1 MPSAVKYLSN
11 VSKSIKYAT
20 VDAFKQL
27 NPIIVEG
34 VEENKDV
41 AKITYS
47 SIKNIKQTTQKAYKS
62 LANSQV
68 GELAKEA
75 KKNLFEDIKNGTFYN
90 KKRQFETLD
99 SAAAALADEDDFSDF
114 MVDQGDS
121 DLGFDTDSNEFLADS
136 FEDTV
141 ERSTSA
147 VSNVIART
155 AEYQVEATRQSTTR
169 ILAQTVAMTSTLH
182 ADLAALNGNIAG
194 IVNFNNGAMA
204 THIENSTRFYERQQ
218 EQMSEQTSILKE
230 MLDIQKSVFTPT
242 SKNPT
247 AKLSISDVFTS
258 NGMINLANYFKYV
271 QQNVKDQ
278 DSGYG
283 DMLKMMLDMG
293 MGKSMVSN
301 PLGAAMTMA
310 IKGAIPAVMK
320 EAMQDFNEV
329 VAGAMSAALLNI
341 SKNKDSMSSIKSFFG
356 NIFGLDLSTKTSIS
370 TSAYKKDAVPW
381 TGKDHKALTE
391 VIPTLLGKIY
401 SSMSGSEEMR
411 YDYEAGRFK
420 SVKQIKR
427 DFKREQRSYIRD
439 ANESIIDNLQKQI
452 NKIDFGGDR
461 KRQEELI
468 QNIERIMEYNFKNLE
483 KFNPKDKSNS
493 AKKYGLKGDHA
504 EYDMKLIREMWS
516 KIPIKD
522 QLKYSQNLME
532 ATQRLNETMRR
543 YEESGD
549 SIYNALF
556 DGSLEIKPSKVS
568 KKKPAD
574 GSKKSKSKNKS
585 KSMTSDLGFYYGDLF
600 SDGKYTMEIDADD
613 IRLDFDKKVESKF
626 IKDIKEADTATK
638 KLKAFF
644 KGTGS
649 SILQKPAKL
658 ISGVLYKADQR
669 IYDLLFGTGDDDFE
683 PIMDRLRDGFDNWF
697 TSLRTTTKKKLEE
710 IKDAIQESTFKDKAS
725 SIMKSLFGFDFKDWE
740 KDLKKALFGEG
751 KEDTPFIQ
759 GFKDVFKEGFS
770 DMWRGVKNFFKSGSD
785 NGVGKVTSAASGKRR
800 VTKTGVIAVSEGEM
814 IIPPDQNPYNI
825 DKRYKNEY
833 KAIEKFE
840 KSFGGFGYIPAFA
853 EGGTAGEKGKRTK
866 EQWVSLLANL
876 LNKEGWTLDRIASFI
891 ADKVDDKEYA
901 YIIQRLEKIANN
913 REKINKAFNAAASFG
928 KSMSREAKGFANNAM
943 ENVDIKEF
951 VESITG
957 VFNEKMPAGGKD
969 VAKDVMQ
976 NFSSYLPRMAAGS
989 VTGLGLSTLLGLAGG
1004 PLLGAAVGAGL
1015 GILSKSDKLQTLL
1028 FGKEVV
1034 DEEGN
1039 KSRDGSGLIKKD
1051 IVQNINKYFPG
1062 MAKGA
1067 IVGGIASVLP
1077 FVPGGPMAGILVGS
1091 AIGFARSN
1099 DELRETL
1106 FGKGDKLKKITQT
1119 IKQKLPKIGLGAAA
1133 GMLTGPFGLTTN
1145 LLVGGALGFVSDTE
1159 KFKDIVFG
1167 TKGFDGKRAGGIV
1180 GFIKDAATIPIN
1192 MAKDLLNFGKDQLV
1206 KGIVEPMKRFI
1217 EPAFQ
1222 DLKNFGSWVKDGIKG
1237 ALRDHLLR
1245 PIGARILE
1253 HIIRPAE
1260 KLAQKTLTP
1269 LFKGLM
1275 FGITMPFRALGRFGD
1290 WRRGRQLRS
1299 VGGAAGT
1306 TAERIRAR
1314 AERDSKRGGTKYTD
1328 SEANRVDMA
1337 AMGLSDEDASDFATL
1352 AEMAEISGLRSKDKK
1367 EKTIKS
1373 NIARMIH
1380 QEGAVD
1386 RVLYSYVRR
1395 NPGDKSMLNDFED
1408 IKTALLDGNEEIPLA
1423 IIDRWVASGKMPA
1436 GDKKDAVKLIKE
1448 TVRKVNQRKKDLIN
1462 FKKKAEELKEKTG
1475 IDVFNRKH
1483 RKVLKQ
1489 RSKELGLD
1497 NESSMK
1503 EYYDTISED
1512 IYNQEATEK
1521 QIDIAT
1527 KIEEGIQGVNK
1538 NLEGI
1543 SDLLRE
1549 ALGLG
1554 EKATESPEPENDN
1567 NEQKLDENNF
1577 QAPMVIDNANVKGT
1591 VEKVSGDVL
1600 DKDGNVIA
1608 RAKNNKIDNKENIAK
1623 PTVTDIFSAI
1633 QAGDYALAKNLASG
1647 RVTKFGRFKTFAN
1660 SMINKFRKKSEK
1672 PGTVMT
1678 DAGPIKM
1685 RKDRQGNDIPDE
1697 RDSETK
1703 ETLAIQ
1709 EEERNTQRGIF
1720 DRLSNLGSTL
1730 KGLLFGDKE
1739 EEEEE
1744 SWLDKILKYALPV
1757 LGGILGI
1764 GAVSKIMGH
1773 EITTTAKDENGN
1785 VILDENGNPMTEQTT
1800 VGNLIMDKLKALW
1813 LGDDGTGNTDGI
1825 WFHIKDFTRNTLI
1838 PTFGA
1843 GVQVILD
1850 NIPKL
1855 IEKAAYT
1862 IVTNAP
1868 KILWPILKGV
1878 GSGFLSLFK
1887 KALSHLPIIGDAF
1900 KEDDD
1905 STSQQDIDIVNGSTD
1920 NVTLA
1925 GGITPLGSSNIGT
1938 STGTTTGTSSGKS
1951 SSNNS
1956 DDEFSGD
1963 TVVQSMQAA
1972 FDKAT
1977 GWTGGNGNSS
1987 GLQQANVAGAAQAA
2001 SASTGSANN
2010 TSGSNAMNRTIT
2022 QDIAAINTQ
2031 ATQAAASIPN
2041 AKGGMSRSS
2050 SEIEKE
2056 IKASSAYRK
2065 ASSTM
2070 QKKALKVLPQV
2081 WDSPLTAEGYTVG
2094 QILNDDTYVVMY
2106 RQDPETGEQIPI
2118 VGSDLLLEPT
2128 LISQLLGVDLT
2139 LTEEEIQ
2146 QNTEELGVKSE
2157 KNPGNYTALKVL
2169 LTGGQYGK
2177 YTFRLGTRLISSGS
2191 RMAGNAA
2198 IRLGKGMS
2206 KIPLLG
2212 PRILGG
2218 VTKAAGYSLKAA
2230 GQIATVPMRVM
2241 EGGRQII
2248 EDFAEAKSVGYSTKK
2263 AAQHAAT
2270 NLSYR
2275 AGQRSR
2281 KMRETFNAAMDSK
2294 MAKRAE
2300 YANKAKTP
2308 LGKAYRNAKNAVP
2321 NKVTETIKKAG
2332 NKAFDKVDDITSGK
2346 AATMGK
2352 DAIKKSVNNITKSKA
2367 GKATKEA
2374 VEGLSKKIDEI
2385 ISGLKGLFKDS
2396 KVINK
2401 IKTVFNFGAKSGK
2414 GGAKKA
2420 ISEGSEKLVSNVSK
2434 GLKAIDNKVGS
2445 KLMKALGSKALTV
2458 VFIVADFLDGWL
2470 NADKIMEVQEP
2481 TVVEKFIGATI
2492 NCLANLFCL
2501 TLVFTTKEIERF
2513 AEEFVKFLGVDLSSL
2528 DKRRE
2533 EAEKA
2538 RQLYNKEHQT
2548 DLNMEE
2554 FLSLDDSALQK
2565 AWNGLKDFFKDE
2577 GNMKN
2582 DPKYKMLQEK
2592 QQKKQEEKE
2601 KKEQKKKEEKTTTE
2615 RVTEAENKASQ
2626 DPKETA
2632 RQKAK
2637 QDNKAGSGLL
2647 AGLKAGLTSVFSL
2660 KGKTV
2665 NKDEKAEEVT
2675 IPIEESDVQ
2684 NTEYQNMDIGMQ
2696 DTSYLN
2702 GNVTGTETSNL
2713 IPYQGTTQLT
2723 MDTGDQNPM
2732 QEGSSVISD
2741 SNQTAINQAY
2751 SDINASI
2758 PNMIKQV
2765 KKRLAEYFG
2774 LNESDMNKT
2783 SNVSGNKYRGANPK
2797 KLFENLTKMW
2807 KKANTKVNPILT
2819 SLPKSISTAMEE
2831 VSKFLSVA
2839 FGLSD
2844 PTEDIGIEEATQ
2856 ESYLDRRAQ
2865 TISDTSIFSSL
2876 LGATS
2881 VTGSNSASEENQS
2894 TSMNNRTS
2902 GTSTSSSLGSKVKNF
2917 IGKVFGFSGG
2927 SGSGVSGDRSQSHI
2941 VESSE
2946 DPAVAHFVSQKYSGY
2961 ANKRFSKY
2969 GQTTQTVK
2977 DAGCAPAVAT
2987 MAINMQGLADPITM
3001 DQALKDSLPYKQN
3014 SGGVTAD
3021 YFIEEFRKHGMHSS
3035 YILGNT
3041 PKRISQMKKFLQSGK
3056 TMILM
3061 GKDETNTTK
3070 NISPFGPNSH
3080 YVYAVGMSKDGKTIY
3095 INDPEARQARIPY
3108 PTDRILKHTTLGIA
3122 PSLANPNKTIP
3133 KSIVNRVKD
3142 VLVGYSGSSSKEEI
3156 QKMVWNGLTGD
3167 GYNETA
3173 TAAAM
3178 GNIEAECGFDPDL
3191 VEKGSG
3197 IGYGLVQWSFGRRTA
3212 YENYAASKGKPKSD
3226 VQTQIEYLL
3235 TELKENSGI
3244 WTSASSS
3251 YGFGSLTRADWAN
3264 GEDIEKATKAFMCCF
3279 ERPSYDPSINH
3290 IDRRIDAAKKYFEQ
3304 FTGSNPIGSGGDGNT
3319 SETVPEEE
3327 SNNPIT
3333 RLLSAFDKLAGA
3345 YGVGDSGSAD
3355 STSSGGS
3362 TTAQGSGEISDDVHG
3377 NVSSNKEFAQKQM
3390 QLANWMKNL
3399 EGQIQYSWGPN
3410 SKYPGP
3416 TRDPRQVHD
3425 GKRYGDCSSTVQAAY
3440 QDVLGVDPGSNTW
3453 AQEADSDTYTVG
3465 NGTSDESQ
3473 LQLGDL
3479 LLKNGHV
3486 EMYYGDGRMIG
3497 HGGGSNGKT
3506 PGPTIK
3512 SLGNNPPYYLARR
3525 WTGFKGGASGISDTK
3540 RIKET
3545 PRFGVGQFT
3554 NGTYGDS
3561 VIGSGMGSGLSE
3573 LSNNTPSFNYN
3584 NATATPSNRGSSRIV
3599 ATTSQKS
3606 STSNIDKLIEV
3617 VIGLLGQVVNNTS
3630 SIKDIAA
3637 LVLKIV
3643 DMKSSSVNESGLSTN
3658 DKAIIGTELAKT
3670 KSLVLKALEGDDGE
3684 TADIQRLIKNVEA
3697 IARQ

>member
-41 AKITYS
+41 AKVTYT
-47 SIKNIKQTTQKAYKS
+47 SIKNIRQTTQKAYKS

-90 KKRQFETLD
+90 KKRQFETMD
-99 SAAAALADEDDFSDF
+99 AAASALANEDDFSDF
-114 MVDQGDS
+114 LVDQGDN

-194 IVNFNNGAMA
+194 IVNFNNEAMA

-247 AKLSISDVFTS
+247 AKLNISDVFTS

-271 QQNVKDQ
+271 QQNVREQ

-283 DMLKMMLDMG
+283 DMVKMMLDMG

-329 VAGAMSAALLNI
+329 VAGAMSTALLNI

-370 TSAYKKDAVPW
+370 TSNYKKDAVPW

-401 SSMSGSEEMR
+401 SSMSGSGEMR

-420 SVKQIKR
+420 SIKQIKK
-427 DFKREQRSYIRD
+427 DFRREQRSYVRD
-439 ANESIIDNLQKQI
+439 ANQNIIDSLQQQI

-468 QNIERIMEYNFKNLE
+468 KNIERIMDYNFKNLE
-483 KFNPKDKSNS
+483 KFNPKDKSNT

-532 ATQRLNETMRR
+532 ATQRLNETMKR

-568 KKKPAD
+568 NKKPAG
-574 GSKKSKSKNKS
+574 GSKKSKNKNKS
-585 KSMTSDLGFYYGDLF
+585 RSISSDLGFYYGDLF
-600 SDGKYTMEIDADD
+600 SDGKYAMEIDADD

-644 KGTGS
+644 KGTGA

-770 DMWRGVKNFFKSGSD
+770 DMWRGIKNFFKPD
-785 NGVGKVTSAASGKRR
+785 KNNGVGKVTGAASGKRR

-825 DKRYKNEY
+825 NKRYKNEN

-840 KSFGGFGYIPAFA
+840 KSFGDFGYIPAFA
-853 EGGTAGEKGKRTK
+853 EGGTAGGQQKRTK
-866 EQWVSLLANL
+866 EQWVSFLADL
-876 LNKEGWTLDRIASFI
+876 LNKDGWTLDRIASFMS
-891 ADKVDDKEYA
+891 DKVDDKEFT
-901 YIIQRLEKIANN
+901 YILQRLEKIANN
-913 REKINKAFNAAASFG
+913 REKLNKAFNAAASFG
-928 KSMSREAKGFANNAM
+928 KAMGKEAKGFANNAM

-957 VFNEKMPAGGKD
+957 VFNEKVPSGGKD

-976 NFSSYLPRMAAGS
+976 NFSSYLPRIAAGS

-1119 IKQKLPKIGLGAAA
+1119 IKQKLPKIGLGAAV

-1192 MAKDLLNFGKDQLV
+1192 MAKDLLNFGKDQLI

-1253 HIIRPAE
+1253 HIIKPVE
-1260 KLAQKTLTP
+1260 KVAQKTLTP

-1275 FGITMPFRALGRFGD
+1275 FGATMPFRALGKFGD

-1337 AMGLSDEDASDFATL
+1337 AMGLSDEDASNFATI

-1367 EKTIKS
+1367 EKAIKS

-1386 RVLYSYVRR
+1386 KVLYSYVRR
-1395 NPGDKSMLNDFED
+1395 NPGDTSMLKDFED
-1408 IKTALLDGNEEIPLA
+1408 IKTALLDGNEDIPLA
-1423 IIDRWVASGKMPA
+1423 IIDRWAASGKMPA
-1436 GDKKDAVKLIKE
+1436 EDKKDAVKLIKE

-1462 FKKKAEELKEKTG
+1462 FKKKAEELKDKTG

-1554 EKATESPEPENDN
+1554 EKATETPEPEENQ
-1567 NEQKLDENNF
+1567 EQNPENK
-1577 QAPMVIDNANVKGT
+1577 QLPMVIDNANVKGT

-1600 DKDGNVIA
+1600 DKDGNTIA

-1633 QAGDYALAKNLASG
+1633 QAGDYTLAKNLASG

-1660 SMINKFRKKSEK
+1660 SMINKFKKKSEK
-1672 PGTVMT
+1672 PGTIMT

-1730 KGLLFGDKE
+1730 KGLLFGKEE

-1757 LGGILGI
+1757 LGGVLGI
-1764 GAVSKIMGH
+1764 GAVSKLMGH

-1785 VILDENGNPMTEQTT
+1785 VILDENGNPITEQTT

-1843 GVQVILD
+1843 GIQVILD

-1868 KILWPILKGV
+1868 KILWPIFKGV
-1878 GSGFLSLFK
+1878 GSGIVSLFK

-1920 NVTLA
+1920 NITLA
-1925 GGITPLGSSNIGT
+1925 SGITPLGSSNTGST
-1938 STGTTTGTSSGKS
+1938 TGTTTGKSSSQS
-1951 SSNNS
+1951 SSNNSS
-1956 DDEFSGD
+1956 DDEFSGN

-1977 GWTGGNGNSS
+1977 GWTGGNGNASNM
-1987 GLQQANVAGAAQAA
+1987 QQANTTGTTRAA
-2001 SASTGSANN
+2001 SANTIPNSN
-2010 TSGSNAMNRTIT
+2010 TSGSNTMNRTIT
-2022 QDIAAINTQ
+2022 QDIATMNNQ
-2031 ATQAAASIPN
+2031 ATRASASIPN
-2041 AKGGMSRSS
+2041 AKGRMSRSS

-2065 ASSTM
+2065 ASSAM

-2081 WDSPLTAEGYTVG
+2081 WDSPITVEGYTVG

-2106 RQDPETGEQIPI
+2106 RQDPDTGEQIPI

-2128 LISQLLGVDLT
+2128 LISQLLGIDLT
-2139 LTEEEIQ
+2139 LTEKEIQ

-2177 YTFRLGTRLISSGS
+2177 HTFKLGIRLASSGS
-2191 RMAGNAA
+2191 KISGNLG
-2198 IRLGKGMS
+2198 IKLGKGISKFPGITS
-2206 KIPLLG
+2206 KI
-2212 PRILGG
+2212 IGG
-2218 VTKAAGYSLKAA
+2218 TAKAAGYSLKAA
-2230 GQIATVPMRVM
+2230 GQIATIPMRIM
-2241 EGGRQII
+2241 EGGRQIV
-2248 EDFAEAKSVGYSTKK
+2248 EDFAEAKSMGYSTKR

-2281 KMRETFNAAMDSK
+2281 NIREAFNAAMDSK
-2294 MAKRAE
+2294 AAKRAE
-2300 YANKAKTP
+2300 YVNKAKTP
-2308 LGKAYRNAKNAVP
+2308 LGKAYRNAKTAVP
-2321 NKVTETIKKAG
+2321 NKITETLKNAG

-2352 DAIKKSVNNITKSKA
+2352 DAIKKSVNNIAKSKA
-2367 GKATKEA
+2367 GKAAKET

-2385 ISGLKGLFKDS
+2385 INGLKGLFKDS

-2434 GLKAIDNKVGS
+2434 GLKAMDNKVGS

-2470 NADKIMEVQEP
+2470 NADKIMEVKEP

-2501 TLVFTTKEIERF
+2501 TLIFTTKEIERF
-2513 AEEFVKFLGVDLSSL
+2513 AEEFVKILGVDLSSL

-2565 AWNGLKDFFKDE
+2565 AWNGLKDFFKNE

-2592 QQKKQEEKE
+2592 QQKRQEEKE
-2601 KKEQKKKEEKTTTE
+2601 KKEKKKKKKEKEKENKSNTK
-2615 RVTEAENKASQ
+2615 RVTEAENKAAQ

-2632 RQKAK
+2632 RRNAK
-2637 QDNKAGSGLL
+2637 QNSKAGSGLL

-2660 KGKTV
+2660 KGKSN
-2665 NKDEKAEEVT
+2665 NKEDKAEEVT
-2675 IPIEESDVQ
+2675 IPIEESNIQ
-2684 NTEYQNMDIGMQ
+2684 NTESQNMDMGMQ

-2702 GNVTGTETSNL
+2702 GNVTGTDTSNL
-2713 IPYQGTTQLT
+2713 IPYQDTTQLS
-2723 MDTGDQNPM
+2723 MDAGTGYQNPM
-2732 QEGSSVISD
+2732 QEGSSIISD
-2741 SNQTAINQAY
+2741 NNQTAINQAY
-2751 SDINASI
+2751 SDINTSI
-2758 PNMIKQV
+2758 PDMIKQV

-2774 LNESDMNKT
+2774 LNASDMNKT

-2797 KLFENLTKMW
+2797 KLFEKLTKMW
-2807 KKANTKVNPILT
+2807 KKANTQVNPILT

-2856 ESYLDRRAQ
+2856 DSYLDKRAK
-2865 TISDTSIFSSL
+2865 TIADTSIFSSL
-2876 LGATS
+2876 LGATGM
-2881 VTGSNSASEENQS
+2881 TGSNSASEETQS
-2894 TSMNNRTS
+2894 ASMNNRTS
-2902 GTSTSSSLGSKVKNF
+2902 GTNTSSSLGSKVKNF

-2927 SGSGVSGDRSQSHI
+2927 SGSGVSGDKAGYGDI
-2941 VESSE
+2941 NENV
-2946 DPAVAHFVSQKYSGY
+2946 DPAISTFVSQKYSNY
-2961 ANKRFSKY
+2961 ANKTFNNAGTRK
-2969 GQTTQTVK
+2969 QTVK

-2987 MAINMQGLADPITM
+2987 MAINSQGYAEPITM
-3001 DQALKDSLPYKQN
+3001 NEALRDALPYKQPG
-3014 SGGVTAD
+3014 GGVTAD
-3021 YFIEEFRKHGMHSS
+3021 YFIEEFRKHNMHSAYMVGQDS
-3035 YILGNT
+3035 
-3041 PKRISQMKKFLQSGK
+3041 KRIKQMKEYLKSGQ
-3056 TMILM
+3056 TLILM
-3061 GKDETNTTK
+3061 GKDEKNTTK
-3070 NISPFGPNSH
+3070 NTSPFGPNSH
-3080 YVYAVGMSKDGKTIY
+3080 YVYAVGISKDGKTIY
-3095 INDPEARQARIPY
+3095 INDPEARQAKIPY
-3108 PTDRILKHTTLGIA
+3108 STDRVLKHTTLGIA
-3122 PSLANPNKTIP
+3122 PQVSKKKAIP
-3133 KSIVNRVKD
+3133 KVVTQKAQEALRSF
-3142 VLVGYSGSSSKEEI
+3142 SGSATKEEI
-3156 QKMVWNGLTGD
+3156 EKKVWNALTGA
-3167 GYNETA
+3167 GYGENA

-3178 GNIEAECGFDPDL
+3178 GNIYAESGFNPSTIEA
-3191 VEKGSG
+3191 GSG
-3197 IGYGLVQWSFGRRTA
+3197 EGFGLCQWSFERKQLVFDTA
-3212 YENYAASKGKPKSD
+3212 AQQGKDPAD
-3226 VQTQIEYLL
+3226 VDFQISFLL
-3235 TELKENSGI
+3235 GELKEANRF
-3244 WTSASSS
+3244 ADPCSSK
-3251 YGFGSLTRADWAN
+3251 YGFGALRKSDWEN
-3264 GEDIEKATKAFMCCF
+3264 GDIETATKAFMACF
-3279 ERPSYDPSINH
+3279 ERPAYSSSINH
-3290 IDRRIDAAKKYFEQ
+3290 IDRRIEAAKQYYQQ
-3304 FTGSNPIGSGGDGNT
+3304 FTGSNPIGSGGDG
-3319 SETVPEEE
+3319 ETVAEEQ

-3333 RLLSAFDKLAGA
+3333 RLLAAFGKLADA
-3345 YGVGDSGSAD
+3345 YGVGDGGDSG
-3355 STSSGGS
+3355 STSSSGGGGVDG
-3362 TTAQGSGEISDDVHG
+3362 TTSE
-3377 NVSSNKEFAQKQM
+3377 KQQALVDKM
-3390 QLANWMKNL
+3390 MSVKGQL
-3399 EGQIQYSWGPN
+3399 QYS
-3410 SKYPGP
+3410 
-3416 TRDPRQVHD
+3416 QVNRNPD
-3425 GKRYGDCSSTVQAAY
+3425 TGSGDCSSTVQWAY
-3440 QDVLGVDPGSNTW
+3440 KNVLNVDPGSWTG
-3453 AQEADSDTYTVG
+3453 AQEVDEDLYTVA
-3465 NGTSDESQ
+3465 NDVNDPSK
-3473 LQLGDL
+3473 LAKGDL
-3479 LLKNGHV
+3479 ILYRKGGQSSHV
-3486 EMYYGDGRMIG
+3486 EMYAGDNQMIG
-3497 HGGGSNGKT
+3497 HGSGM
-3506 PGPTIK
+3506 GPKVK
-3512 SLGNNPPYYLARR
+3512 SLMQTMGSQSVAMVRR
-3525 WTGFKGGASGISDTK
+3525 WTGFKGGGDSNTSTTTTDTAGSGSGLHDRKTYK
-3540 RIKET
+3540 IKET
-3545 PRFGVGQFT
+3545 PNFGGYGFTVGSK
-3554 NGTYGDS
+3554 DES
-3561 VIGSGMGSGLSE
+3561 LPIISGSGMGSGLSE
-3573 LSNNTPSFNYN
+3573 MSNNTPSFNYSN
-3584 NATATPSNRGSSRIV
+3584 STATPSNRGSSRIV

-3684 TADIQRLIKNVEA
+3684 TADIQRLIRNVEA

>member
-34 VEENKDV
+34 VEENRDV
-41 AKITYS
+41 AKVTYT

-90 KKRQFETLD
+90 KRRQDITMNE
-99 SAAAALADEDDFSDF
+99 AASSLALEDDFSDF
-114 MVDQGDS
+114 MVDQDND
-121 DLGFDTDSNEFLADS
+121 DLGFGDNDNEFLAES
-136 FEDTV
+136 IEDTA

-194 IVNFNNGAMA
+194 IVNFNNEAMA

-247 AKLSISDVFTS
+247 AKLNISDVFTS
-258 NGMINLANYFKYV
+258 SGMINLANYFKFV
-271 QQNVKDQ
+271 QQNVREQ

-283 DMLKMMLDMG
+283 DMIKMMLDMG
-293 MGKSMVSN
+293 MGKNLVSN
-301 PLGAAMTMA
+301 PIGAAMTMA

-329 VAGAMSAALLNI
+329 VAGAMSTALLNI
-341 SKNKDSMSSIKSFFG
+341 TKNKDSMNSVKSFLG
-356 NIFGLDLSTKTSIS
+356 NIFGLDLSTKTTIS
-370 TSAYKKDAVPW
+370 TSEYKKDAVPW

-401 SSMSGSEEMR
+401 SSVSGSGEMR

-420 SVKQIKR
+420 SIKQIKK
-427 DFKREQRSYIRD
+427 DFAKEQKSYIRD
-439 ANESIIDNLQKQI
+439 ANSDIIDKLQDQI
-452 NKIDFGGDR
+452 NRIDFKGDR
-461 KRQEELI
+461 QRQEELI
-468 QNIERIMEYNFKNLE
+468 KNIERIMEYNFKNLE
-483 KFNPKDKSNS
+483 KFNPKDKSMS

-504 EYDMKLIREMWS
+504 EYDLKLIREMWS

-522 QLKYSQNLME
+522 QLAYSRNLME
-532 ATQRLNETMRR
+532 ATQRLNDTMRR

-556 DGSLEIKPSKVS
+556 DGSISKNFS
-568 KKKPAD
+568 ANAGKKTTKAA
-574 GSKKSKSKNKS
+574 GKTKAKKKSKSNI
-585 KSMTSDLGFYYGDLF
+585 SDLGFFYSNILND
-600 SDGKYTMEIDADD
+600 DKYAMSIDDED
-613 IRLDFDKKVESKF
+613 INLDFDKEVESKF
-626 IKDIKEADTATK
+626 IKDIKDADTATK

-644 KGTGS
+644 KGSGA
-649 SILQKPAKL
+649 SILEKPAKL
-658 ISGVLYKADQR
+658 ISGVLYKVDQR
-669 IYDLLFGTGDDDFE
+669 IYDLLFNDKDDDFE
-683 PIMDRLRDGFDNWF
+683 PIMERLRDGFTDWF
-697 TSLRTTTKKKLEE
+697 DSLKTTTRKKLDE
-710 IKDAIQESTFKDKAS
+710 IKDAISESTFKDKAS

-770 DMWRGVKNFFKSGSD
+770 DMWRGLKKFFKPEKD
-785 NGVGKVTSAASGKRR
+785 NGIGKVTGAASGKRR

-825 DKRYKNEY
+825 NKRYKNEN
-833 KAIEKFE
+833 KAIKQFE
-840 KSFGGFGYIPAFA
+840 KSFGDVGYIPAFA
-853 EGGTAGEKGKRTK
+853 EGGTAGDKKFRSK
-866 EQWVSLLANL
+866 EEWVEYLRNL
-876 LNKEGWTLDRIASFI
+876 MDNSGWDLDRIASLI
-891 ADKVDDKEYA
+891 SDKVSDKDFT
-901 YIIQRLEKIANN
+901 YIINRLDKITRT
-913 REKINKAFNAAASFG
+913 REKVNKAFNAASNFG
-928 KSMSREAKGFANNAM
+928 KAMGREAKGFANNAM

-957 VFNEKMPAGGKD
+957 VFNERMPEEGKD
-969 VAKDVMQ
+969 VAKDVFR

-989 VTGLGLSTLLGLAGG
+989 VTGLGSSALLGLAGG
-1004 PLLGAAVGAGL
+1004 PVLGAAVGAGL
-1015 GILSKSDKLQTLL
+1015 GLLSKSEKLQTLL

-1039 KSRDGSGLIKKD
+1039 KSRDGSGLISKD

-1067 IVGGIASVLP
+1067 IVGGIASILP

-1099 DELRETL
+1099 EDLRQSL
-1106 FGKGDKLKKITQT
+1106 FGDGKKLEKIKETV
-1119 IKQKLPKIGLGAAA
+1119 KQKLPKIGLGAAV

-1159 KFKDIVFG
+1159 KFKEIVFG

-1192 MAKDLLNFGKDQLV
+1192 MAKDLLNFGKDQLI

-1253 HIIRPAE
+1253 HIIKPVE
-1260 KLAQKTLTP
+1260 KVAQKTLTP

-1275 FGITMPFRALGRFGD
+1275 FGATMPFRALGKFGD

-1328 SEANRVDMA
+1328 SEANKVDMA
-1337 AMGLSDEDASDFATL
+1337 AMGLSDKDASNFATI

-1367 EKTIKS
+1367 EKAIKS

-1386 RVLYSYVRR
+1386 KVLYSYVRR
-1395 NPGDKSMLNDFED
+1395 NPGDTSMLKDFED

-1423 IIDRWVASGKMPA
+1423 IIDRWAASGKMPA
-1436 GDKKDAVKLIKE
+1436 EDKKDAVKLIKE

-1554 EKATESPEPENDN
+1554 EKATESPEPTEP
-1567 NEQKLDENNF
+1567 EKLL
-1577 QAPMVIDNANVKGT
+1577 PMVISNANVKGT

-1600 DKDGNVIA
+1600 DKDGNIIA
-1608 RAKNNKIDNKENIAK
+1608 KNKNNKIDNKENIAK

-1633 QAGDYALAKNLASG
+1633 QAGDYALARNLASG
-1647 RVTKFGRFKTFAN
+1647 RVTKFGRFRTFAN
-1660 SMINKFRKKSEK
+1660 SMINKFKKKSEK
-1672 PGTVMT
+1672 PGTIMT

-1730 KGLLFGDKE
+1730 KGLLFGKEE

-1764 GAVSKIMGH
+1764 GAVSKLMGH

-1785 VILDENGNPMTEQTT
+1785 VILDENGNPITEQTT

-1843 GVQVILD
+1843 GIQVILD

-1855 IEKAAYT
+1855 VEKATYT
-1862 IVTNAP
+1862 IITNAP

-1878 GSGFLSLFK
+1878 GSGIVSLFK
-1887 KALSHLPIIGDAF
+1887 KALSHLPIIGGAF
-1900 KEDDD
+1900 KEEDT
-1905 STSQQDIDIVNGSTD
+1905 TSQEDIDNVNGSIEG
-1920 NVTLA
+1920 VTLA
-1925 GGITPLGSSNIGT
+1925 SGITPLGSTNMGT
-1938 STGTTTGTSSGKS
+1938 STGNTTGTPSTKSGS
-1951 SSNNS
+1951 ENE
-1956 DDEFSGD
+1956 EFSGN

-1977 GWTGGNGNSS
+1977 GWTGGNGN
-1987 GLQQANVAGAAQAA
+1987 NTTIQAA
-2001 SASTGSANN
+2001 NTSGVSQAATASNTGSTTN
-2010 TSGSNAMNRTIT
+2010 TSGSNNMNRTIT
-2022 QDIAAINTQ
+2022 QDIATMNNQT
-2031 ATQAAASIPN
+2031 TQAASSIPN

-2050 SEIEKE
+2050 KEIEKE
-2056 IKASSAYRK
+2056 IKASSAYKK
-2065 ASSTM
+2065 ASSAM
-2070 QKKALKVLPQV
+2070 QDKALKLLPPV
-2081 WDSPLTAEGYTVG
+2081 WDSPITAEGYTVG
-2094 QILNDDTYVVMY
+2094 QILNDNNYVVMY
-2106 RQDPETGEQIPI
+2106 RQDPDTGEQIPI
-2118 VGSDLLLEPT
+2118 VGSDLLLEPA
-2128 LISQLLGVDLT
+2128 LITHLLGIDFSLT
-2139 LTEEEIQ
+2139 AEEIQ
-2146 QNTEELGVKSE
+2146 RNTEELNVKAE
-2157 KNPGNYTALKVL
+2157 KNPGNYTALKIL

-2177 YTFRLGTRLISSGS
+2177 HTARLGIRIVSAGS
-2191 RMAGNAA
+2191 KVGGSIGVGAGKF
-2198 IRLGKGMS
+2198 LSKFGMPGK
-2206 KIPLLG
+2206 
-2212 PRILGG
+2212 ILGLPAQ
-2218 VTKAAGYSLKAA
+2218 VAGHAMKVS
-2230 GQIATVPMRVM
+2230 GQIATIPMRIM
-2241 EGGRQII
+2241 EGGRQIV
-2248 EDFAEAKSVGYSTKK
+2248 EDFAEAKSVGYSTKR

-2270 NLSYR
+2270 NLRYR
-2275 AGQRSR
+2275 AGE
-2281 KMRETFNAAMDSK
+2281 KVKGAREAFNNAMDSK
-2294 MAKRAE
+2294 VADRAKK
-2300 YANKAKTP
+2300 ANKKWTKV
-2308 LGKAYRNAKNAVP
+2308 GKKIQEAKNFVP
-2321 NKVTETIKKAG
+2321 NKITETIKNAG
-2332 NKAFDKVDDITSGK
+2332 NKVFDKVDNITSGK
-2346 AATMGK
+2346 TGKSAGMAA
-2352 DAIKKSVNNITKSKA
+2352 DAIKKSTEKITNSKA
-2367 GKATKEA
+2367 GKAGKK
-2374 VEGLSKKIDEI
+2374 VIEGLSDTIDYI
-2385 ISGLKGLFKDS
+2385 VNGIKNLFKDN

-2401 IKTVFNFGAKSGK
+2401 IKTVFNFGKKSGK

-2420 ISEGSEKLVSNVSK
+2420 ISEAADKLVSKISK
-2434 GLKAIDNKVGS
+2434 GLKNMSDDVAGSLVG
-2445 KLMKALGSKALTV
+2445 KIAGKFLTV
-2458 VFIVADFLDGWL
+2458 VFIVADFIDGWT
-2470 NADKIMEVQEP
+2470 NADRIMKVQKP
-2481 TVVEKFIGATI
+2481 TVVEKFISAAI
-2492 NCLANLFCL
+2492 NTLANLFFL
-2501 TLVFTTKEIERF
+2501 TLVFSSSEIEGF
-2513 AEEFVKFLGVDLSSL
+2513 LEEFVRFLGVDMSNL

-2533 EAEKA
+2533 ETEKA
-2538 RQLYNKEHQT
+2538 RQKYNQEHDS

-2554 FLSLDDSALQK
+2554 FLSLDDSALKK
-2565 AWNGLKDFFKDE
+2565 AWNSLKDFWKNNNNYE
-2577 GNMKN
+2577 N
-2582 DPKYKMLQEK
+2582 DPKVQILKEK

-2601 KKEQKKKEEKTTTE
+2601 KKEKEKKKKEKEKENKSNTK
-2615 RVTEAENKASQ
+2615 RVTEAENKAAQ

-2632 RQKAK
+2632 RRNAK
-2637 QDNKAGSGLL
+2637 QNSKAGSGLL

-2660 KGKTV
+2660 KGKSN
-2665 NKDEKAEEVT
+2665 NKEDKAEEVT
-2675 IPIEESDVQ
+2675 IPIEESNIQ
-2684 NTEYQNMDIGMQ
+2684 NTESQSMDIGMQ

-2702 GNVTGTETSNL
+2702 GNITGTDTSNL
-2713 IPYQGTTQLT
+2713 IPYQDTTQLY
-2723 MDTGDQNPM
+2723 MDTDTVNQNPM
-2732 QEGSSVISD
+2732 QEGSSIISTQ
-2741 SNQTAINQAY
+2741 NQSAINQAY

-2758 PNMIKQV
+2758 PNMIKEV
-2765 KKRLAEYFG
+2765 KSRLAQYFG
-2774 LNESDMNKT
+2774 LNTSDMNRT
-2783 SNVSGNKYRGANPK
+2783 SNVAGNKYRGATPK
-2797 KLFENLTKMW
+2797 KIFEQMTKMW
-2807 KKANTKVNPILT
+2807 TRTNTLINPILG
-2819 SLPKSISTAMEE
+2819 SLPKTISTATKE

-2844 PTEDIGIEEATQ
+2844 PTENIGIDEATQ
-2856 ESYLDRRAQ
+2856 ENYLNRRAQ
-2865 TISDTSIFSSL
+2865 TIANTSVFSSL
-2876 LGATS
+2876 LGTTS
-2881 VTGSNSASEENQS
+2881 VTGSNSASETTQTS
-2894 TSMNNRTS
+2894 SMNNRTS
-2902 GTSTSSSLGSKVKNF
+2902 GRSTSSSLGSKVKNF
-2917 IGKVFGFSGG
+2917 IGKVFGFGGG
-2927 SGSGVSGDRSQSHI
+2927 SGSGVSGDKAGLYATTPD
-2941 VESSE
+2941 V
-2946 DPAVAHFVSQKYSGY
+2946 DPAITNFVSQKYSGY
-2961 ANKRFSKY
+2961 ANKTFSNTGTRK
-2969 GQTTQTVK
+2969 QTVK

-2987 MAINMQGLADPITM
+2987 MAINSKGYAEPITM
-3001 DQALKDSLPYKQN
+3001 DQAMKDALPYKQPG
-3014 SGGVTAD
+3014 GGVTAD
-3021 YFIEEFRKHGMHSS
+3021 YFIEEFRKHNLHSAYMIGQS
-3035 YILGNT
+3035 N
-3041 PKRISQMKKFLQSGK
+3041 KRIKQMKDYLRAGNS
-3056 TMILM
+3056 MILM

-3070 NISPFGPNSH
+3070 NVSPFGPNAH
-3080 YVYAVGMSKDGKTIY
+3080 YVYAVGISKDGKTIY
-3095 INDPEARQARIPY
+3095 INDPEARQAKIPY
-3108 PTDRILKHTTLGIA
+3108 PTERVLKHTTLGIA
-3122 PSLANPNKTIP
+3122 PQISRKKTIP
-3133 KSIVNRVKD
+3133 RVVTQKAQNA
-3142 VLVGYSGSSSKEEI
+3142 LKAFSGQATKEEI
-3156 QKMVWNGLTGD
+3156 EKKVWNALTGA
-3167 GYNETA
+3167 GYNENA

-3178 GNIEAECGFDPDL
+3178 GNIYAESGFNPATI
-3191 VEKGSG
+3191 EKGSG
-3197 IGYGLVQWSFGRRTA
+3197 VGFGLCQWSYSRRDLLESTA
-3212 YENYAASKGKPKSD
+3212 KQQGKDPAD
-3226 VQTQIEYLL
+3226 VDFQISFLL
-3235 TELKENSGI
+3235 GELKEAGRF
-3244 WTSASSS
+3244 ADPCSSK
-3251 YGFGSLTRADWAN
+3251 YGLGSLRKSDWEN
-3264 GEDIEKATKAFMCCF
+3264 GDIETATKAFMCCF
-3279 ERPSYDPSINH
+3279 ERPSYDSSVNH
-3290 IDRRIDAAKKYFEQ
+3290 IDKRIEMAKQYYQQ
-3304 FTGSNPIGSGGDGNT
+3304 FTGSNPIGSGGSG
-3319 SETVPEEE
+3319 EQEEVE
-3327 SNNPIT
+3327 EQSNNPIT
-3333 RLLSAFDKLAGA
+3333 RLLAAFDKLANA
-3345 YGVGDSGSAD
+3345 YGVGSGGDSGS
-3355 STSSGGS
+3355 TGTGSSGGVDG
-3362 TTAQGSGEISDDVHG
+3362 TTSE
-3377 NVSSNKEFAQKQM
+3377 KQQALVDKM
-3390 QLANWMKNL
+3390 MSVKGQL
-3399 EGQIQYSWGPN
+3399 QYS
-3410 SKYPGP
+3410 
-3416 TRDPRQVHD
+3416 QVNRNPD
-3425 GKRYGDCSSTVQAAY
+3425 TGSGDCSSTVQWAY
-3440 QDVLGVDPGSNTW
+3440 KNVLNVDPGSWTG
-3453 AQEADSDTYTVG
+3453 AQETDEDLYTVA
-3465 NGTSDESQ
+3465 NDVNDPSK
-3473 LQLGDL
+3473 LAKGDL
-3479 LLKNGHV
+3479 ILYRKGGQSSHV
-3486 EMYYGDGRMIG
+3486 EMYAGDNQMIG
-3497 HGGGSNGKT
+3497 HGSGM
-3506 PGPTIK
+3506 GPKIK
-3512 SLGNNPPYYLARR
+3512 SLMQTMGSQSVAMVRR
-3525 WTGFKGGASGISDTK
+3525 WTGFKEGGSGSGLNDNKKTKNTPDFGGYGFTVGSNDDELPLIS
-3540 RIKET
+3540 
-3545 PRFGVGQFT
+3545 
-3554 NGTYGDS
+3554 
-3561 VIGSGMGSGLSE
+3561 GSGMGSGLSDW
-3573 LSNNTPSFNYN
+3573 SSSTPSFNYN
-3584 NATATPSNRGSSRIV
+3584 NATATPSNRGSSMIV
-3599 ATTSQKS
+3599 DSNYRKS
-3606 STSNIDKLIEV
+3606 STTNIDKLIEV
-3617 VIGLLGQVVNNTS
+3617 VISLLGQVVNNTS

-3637 LVLKIV
+3637 LVVKIV
-3643 DMKSSSVNESGLSTN
+3643 DMKSSSVNESGLSSN

-3670 KSLVLKALEGDDGE
+3670 KSLALRALEGDDGE